1 MGEGSEVRLSN
12 PPEAMLQAHYDEFRR
27 VARAVIH
34 ADQLGQHLQPTELAH
49 EAALRLIPL
58 RRLDLKGRTHFLSL
72 AARVMRQVLV
82 DEARRFRAAKRQA
95 PPVLTQWSDEGG
107 IVDLEELDLALS
119 RLEQVDAGKANIIE
133 QRVFAGLTIEEI
145 AELSGVSASTVKRQ
159 WRVARAWLVNELGR
173 G

>member
-1 MGEGSEVRLSN
+1 ML
-12 PPEAMLQAHYDEFRR
+12 EANYGEFRR
-27 VARAVIH
+27 IARAVLY
-34 ADQLGQHLQPTELAH
+34 ADDVAAHLQPTELAH
-49 EAALRLIPL
+49 EAALRMIRLK
-58 RRLDLKGRTHFLSL
+58 RLDLKGRTHFLSL

-95 PPVLTQWSDEGG
+95 PPVLTQWNEEGSV
-107 IVDLEELDLALS
+107 VDLEHLDLALT
-119 RLEQVDAGKANIIE
+119 RLEAIDPIRAAIIE

-145 AELSGVSASTVKRQ
+145 AEVSGVSESTVKRQ